1 MSTTAVIVVLGAC
14 LIIGYAGCRRGPL
27 LSRSDLEALINAT
40 REAKGLTPGRDP
52 QEACPFCRA
61 GFGEHICFGPPVP
74 REPRDPQEP
83 RERLWHPGCRRCLD
97 ELIEI
102 ELRAGMAALDK
113 HLKDAL

>member
-1 MSTTAVIVVLGAC
+1 MIVIIVLAACFLLAVLVNL
-14 LIIGYAGCRRGPL
+14 RGPL
-27 LSRSDLEALINAT
+27 LPRSDLEALINAT

-52 QEACPFCRA
+52 QEA
-61 GFGEHICFGPPVP
+61 
-74 REPRDPQEP
+74 